1 MGNPQKAIEDFFC
14 LCSSDTSLRKQ
25 LKELNDEQII
35 SLANSK
41 GFDFSFEDLQDTLD
55 PGDSDKPLETKDLQL
70 VAGGA
75 RALNAVSDGLVSTQ
89 FAPSSRLKAAVE
101 RSLVAVS
108 SLKGSSPI
116 KHETE
121 RSTQA
126 PKQGKKDF
134 DNNNQLSHY
143 IALQAESL
151 AERLMHAQDFKS
163 PLENMSHMPGSIH

>member
-55 PGDSDKPLETKDLQL
+55 PGDTDKPLETKDLQL

-75 RALNAVSDGLVSTQ
+75 RALNAVSDGLVCNTI
-89 FAPSSRLKAAVE
+89 
-101 RSLVAVS
+101 RSLFS
-108 SLKGSSPI
+108 
-116 KHETE
+116 TE
-121 RSTQA
+121 SGCGTII
-126 PKQGKKDF
+126 GGG
-134 DNNNQLSHY
+134 
-143 IALQAESL
+143 
-151 AERLMHAQDFKS
+151 FKFKRK
-163 PLENMSHMPGSIH
+163 